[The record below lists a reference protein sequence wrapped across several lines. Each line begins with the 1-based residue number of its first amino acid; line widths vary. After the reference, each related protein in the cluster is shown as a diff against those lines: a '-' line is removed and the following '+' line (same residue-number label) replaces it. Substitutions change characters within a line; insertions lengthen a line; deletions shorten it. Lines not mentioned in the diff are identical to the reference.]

1 MSRRLLILLVAFA
14 VVAAVFG
21 SYTAG
26 VVFARHYLHIG
37 MDSRLQ
43 RTPVQTGGNAL
54 PENHVNVKWALHDQ
68 GEAVTWHAEPA
79 VRDLFVEALANWT
92 NAIPQLRWREVESS
106 ADADVYVYSL
116 NICRSPGAA
125 GFFEVMDFVPPGP
138 SVPSGWHT
146 DNARS
151 ANYWKKAGLCLR
163 SIHPQNRADDYLL
176 SVMAHEIGHAYGL
189 HEAYID
195 NPPTTNPCN
204 NSVTSI
210 MDAGHSKL
218 DITSVSRKWTH
229 CDELT
234 GPSPWDVARIGDLF
248 ASGGPVDFTSEA
260 SGNRGIFRWRDDTWG
275 EARHEMSYLY
285 RLDSENEKQLWVK
298 YEGGT
303 VIVNTGRHKLIGG
316 EGAIRFRDDVTL
328 TAHTKRRAFQ
338 TLSAR
343 TAYQVCGRAFFTQYD
358 RPSGLRCSPVVK
370 VSNATHNAEAAL
382 LRRYDANGN
391 LAIEKDE
398 AITAVIDYFNGV
410 ISKAEAITVII
421 AYFSS

>member
-43 RTPVQTGGNAL
+43 RTPVQTGGSAL
-54 PENHVNVKWALHDQ
+54 PENHVNVKWALHGQ
-68 GEAVTWHAEPA
+68 GEAVTWSAEPA
-79 VRDLFVEALANWT
+79 VRDLFVQALANWT
-92 NAIPQLRWREVESS
+92 NAIPQLQWREVGRS
-106 ADADVYVYSL
+106 ADPDVWVFTID
-116 NICRSPGAA
+116 ICDTVGVA
-125 GFFEVMDFVPPGP
+125 GYFRVREFNPTYP
-138 SVPSGWHT
+138 SEPSGWHT
-146 DNARS
+146 DNDRS
-151 ANYWKKAGLCLR
+151 ANYWEKAFLCFR
-163 SIHPQNRADDYLL
+163 SIDPQNRADDYLL

-189 HEAYID
+189 HEAFID

-210 MDAGHSKL
+210 MDAGHPKL

-234 GPSPWDVARIGDLF
+234 GPSPWDVARVRDFF

-260 SGNRGIFRWRDDTWG
+260 SGNRGTFRWRDDAWG
-275 EARHEMSYLY
+275 EVRHETSYLY
-285 RLDSENEKQLWVK
+285 RLDSEDEGQLWVK
-298 YEGGT
+298 YEGSSI
-303 VIVNTGRHKLIGG
+303 VVNTGRHKLIGG
-316 EGAIRFRDDVTL
+316 EGGIRFRDDVAL
-328 TAHTKRRAFQ
+328 TAHTKGKAFQ
-338 TLSAR
+338 TLPTR

-370 VSNATHNAEAAL
+370 VSNAEHNL
-382 LRRYDANGN
+382 YVPLMRRYDTNN
-391 LAIEKDE
+391 
-398 AITAVIDYFNGV
+398 NGV
-410 ISKAEAITVII
+410 IDTNEMLSAVSD
-421 AYFSS
+421 YFADLISTDEMLALVAVYLPG